1 MRIEYGAEV
10 VDKNGNLLGTVTT
23 VVRNSWTGEI
33 SKFMIRRKPPEKDLF
48 VSPKCVLEA
57 TDSEIKL
64 SVSSYELSEDK

>member
-33 SKFMIRRKPPEKDLF
+33 SKFM
-48 VSPKCVLEA
+48 
-57 TDSEIKL
+57 